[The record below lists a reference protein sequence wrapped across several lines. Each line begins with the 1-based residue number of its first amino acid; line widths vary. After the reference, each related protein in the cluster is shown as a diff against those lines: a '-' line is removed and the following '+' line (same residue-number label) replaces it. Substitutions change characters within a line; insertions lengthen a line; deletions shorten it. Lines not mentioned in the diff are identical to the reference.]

1 MAYLDKAAIL
11 TADDLGRREVA
22 VPEWGG
28 TVLIRGL
35 TGAER
40 DAYEASMLRQ
50 RGTEMVANLQQIRA
64 GLVARCCIG
73 ADGERLFTDHDV
85 GALGE
90 KSAAALDRVF
100 EACAGLSRLT
110 E

>member
-40 DAYEASMLRQ
+40 DAS
-50 RGTEMVANLQQIRA
+50 
-64 GLVARCCIG
+64 
-73 ADGERLFTDHDV
+73 
-85 GALGE
+85 
-90 KSAAALDRVF
+90 
-100 EACAGLSRLT
+100 
-110 E
+110 